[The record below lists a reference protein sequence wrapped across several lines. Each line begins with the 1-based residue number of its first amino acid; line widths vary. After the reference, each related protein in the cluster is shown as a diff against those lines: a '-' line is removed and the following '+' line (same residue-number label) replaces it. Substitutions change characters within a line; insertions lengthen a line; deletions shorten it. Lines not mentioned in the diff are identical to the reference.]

1 MTLPKGKL
9 YFSNN
14 GGEYKELGRIE
25 NAEITPEEDKDDTE
39 MKDYINKTESY
50 DGELTVDIKDREA
63 IRRIKQLLKTDIQK
77 KAEQRYNKQS
87 FRKFI
92 KNKIRRYK

>member
-1 MTLPKGKL
+1 MELHKGKL

-25 NAEITPEEDKDDTE
+25 NAEITQEEDKNDAE
-39 MKDYINKTESY
+39 MKEFINKMECY

-77 KAEQRYNKQS
+77 KAEQRYNKRS
-87 FRKFI
+87 FRNFI
-92 KNKIRRYK
+92 RKKR

>member
-14 GGEYKELGRIE
+14 GGEYKELGSIA
-25 NAEITPEEDKDDTE
+25 NLEITPEEDKEDKE
-39 MKDYINKTESY
+39 FVRKMESY
-50 DGELTVDIKDREA
+50 NGELTVDIKDKET
-63 IRRIKQLLKTDIQK
+63 IRKIKQLLKTDIQK

-92 KNKIRRYK
+92 KNKLRRN

>member
-1 MTLPKGKL
+1 MALAKGKL

-14 GGEYKELGRIE
+14 DGEYKELGRIE
-25 NAEITPEEDKDDTE
+25 NAEITQEEDKNDAE
-39 MKDYINKTESY
+39 MKEFINKMECY

-77 KAEQRYNKQS
+77 KAEQRYNKRS
-87 FRKFI
+87 FRNFI
-92 KNKIRRYK
+92 RKKR

>member
-1 MTLPKGKL
+1 MLLQTGKL

-25 NAEITPEEDKDDTE
+25 NAEITQEEDKNDAE
-39 MKDYINKTESY
+39 MKEFINKMECY

-77 KAEQRYNKQS
+77 KAEQRYNKRS
-87 FRKFI
+87 FRNFI
-92 KNKIRRYK
+92 RKKR

>member
-1 MTLPKGKL
+1 MALAKGKL

-14 GGEYKELGRIE
+14 DGEYKELGSVANLE
-25 NAEITPEEDKDDTE
+25 MTPVEDKDDTE
-39 MKDYINKTESY
+39 MKDFINKMECY

-77 KAEQRYNKQS
+77 KAEQRYNKRS
-87 FRKFI
+87 FRNFI
-92 KNKIRRYK
+92 RKKR

>member
-1 MTLPKGKL
+1 MELPKGKL
-9 YFSNN
+9 YFSNI

-25 NAEITPEEDKDDTE
+25 NAEITQEEDKNDAE
-39 MKDYINKTESY
+39 MKEFINKMESY

-77 KAEQRYNKQS
+77 KAEQRYNKRS
-87 FRKFI
+87 FRNFI
-92 KNKIRRYK
+92 RKKR

>member
-1 MTLPKGKL
+1 MELPKGKL

-25 NAEITPEEDKDDTE
+25 NAEITPEEDKNDAE
-39 MKDYINKTESY
+39 MKEFINKMESY

-77 KAEQRYNKQS
+77 KAEQRYNKRS
-87 FRKFI
+87 FRNFI
-92 KNKIRRYK
+92 RKKR

>member
-1 MTLPKGKL
+1 MELPKGKL

-25 NAEITPEEDKDDTE
+25 NAEITQEEDKNDAE
-39 MKDYINKTESY
+39 MKEFINKMECY

-77 KAEQRYNKQS
+77 KAEQRYNKRS
-87 FRKFI
+87 FRNFI
-92 KNKIRRYK
+92 RKKR

>member
-1 MTLPKGKL
+1 MELPKGKL

-14 GGEYKELGRIE
+14 SAEYKELGSIE
-25 NAEITPEEDKDDTE
+25 NAEITPEEDKDYTE
-39 MKDYINKTESY
+39 MKDFISKMESY

-77 KAEQRYNKQS
+77 KAEQRYNKRS
-87 FRKFI
+87 FRNFI
-92 KNKIRRYK
+92 RKKR